1 MNSFLRY
8 DILVLSV
15 REVNLSDGR
24 HVGFVLITLLPSLT
38 EVLHE
43 FCSRK
48 GKILC
53 CFLLKGLFTNLL
65 DLLSENRSVT
75 HNKIPQREKSD
86 GWKLGSA
93 NLSILP
99 SCVQGSGKRRAY
111 KSRAYPSDIVSL
123 HFETLSLY
131 RVI

>member
-38 EVLHE
+38 EVLQE
-43 FCSRK
+43 FCFRK

-65 DLLSENRSVT
+65 ALLSENRSVT
-75 HNKIPQREKSD
+75 HNKIRKEKEATD
-86 GWKLGSA
+86 GSWAVGIYRFYLVVFKAPEKDVLTRVGISRY
-93 NLSILP
+93 
-99 SCVQGSGKRRAY
+99 CV
-111 KSRAYPSDIVSL
+111 I
-123 HFETLSLY
+123 TL
-131 RVI
+131 